1 MPNMPLRFF
10 DLHHHLVPPAY
21 VHELEER
28 GINRVGGVVFPKWSP
43 ELSLEVMD
51 RVNIERAVL
60 SLSAPGVFFG
70 DAALAVHLAHLVNDE
85 ARHIID
91 KFPDRFGAFATL
103 PLPDVP
109 ASLVELTRALDDLK
123 LNGVSLLTNY
133 AGIYLGD
140 PRFDALMAEL
150 HQRAATVFIHPTS
163 PPNAAAIELP
173 YPIAMI
179 EYPFETTRAVTHLVF
194 SGVFKKYPNIR
205 FILPH
210 AGGTI
215 PFLADR
221 ITFTGMFLT
230 KGPRTAPK
238 GAEFYFRQQYYDT
251 ALATSAPVLRAL
263 RAFVDPAHIVFG
275 SDFPF
280 APDIIAQQSTERLA
294 SSEVFTDAEKAQ
306 LSIENAHALFTSSRN
321 SANL

>member
-1 MPNMPLRFF
+1 M
-10 DLHHHLVPPAY
+10 HHHLVPHEY
-21 VHELEER
+21 VHDLEER
-28 GINRVGGVVFPKWSP
+28 GILRVGGVIFPKWSP
-43 ELSLEVMD
+43 ETSLEVMD
-51 RVNIERAVL
+51 AAHIERAIL

-70 DAALAVHLAHLVNDE
+70 DADFSLHLAQLVNDE
-85 ARHIID
+85 ARRIID
-91 KFPDRFGAFATL
+91 KFPGRFGAFATL

-109 ASLVELTRALDDLK
+109 ASLAELTRALDDLK
-123 LNGVSLLTNY
+123 LNGISLLTNY
-133 AGIYLGD
+133 EGIYLGD

-194 SGVFKKYPNIR
+194 SGVFKKYPNIK

-215 PFLADR
+215 PYLSDR

-230 KGPRTAPK
+230 KGPRTAPR
-238 GAEFYFRQQYYDT
+238 GAEYYFRQQYFDT
-251 ALATSAPVLRAL
+251 ALSTSGPTLRAL
-263 RAFVDPAHIVFG
+263 REFVDPTQIVFG

-280 APDIIAQQSTERLA
+280 APNFIAQQSTERLMA
-294 SSEVFTDAEKAQ
+294 SEIFTETEKAQ
-306 LSIENAHALFTSSRN
+306 LSIENARALFETISKPGTK
-321 SANL
+321 

>member
-1 MPNMPLRFF
+1 MALHFI
-10 DLHHHLVPPAY
+10 DVHHHLVPPAY
-21 VHELEER
+21 VRDLEER
-28 GINRVGGVVFPKWSP
+28 GIIRVGGVTFPKWSP
-43 ELSLEVMD
+43 EASLEVMD
-51 RVNIERAVL
+51 AAHIERAML

-70 DAALAVHLAHLVNDE
+70 DAEFAVHLAHLVNDE
-85 ARHIID
+85 ARRIVD

-103 PLPDVP
+103 PLPDIP
-109 ASLVELTRALDDLK
+109 ASLAELTRTLDDLE

-133 AGIYLGD
+133 GGIYLGD

-163 PPNAAAIELP
+163 PPNAVAIELP

-194 SGVFKKYPNIR
+194 SGVFKKYPGIK

-251 ALATSAPVLRAL
+251 ALSTSAPALRAL
-263 RAFVDPAHIVFG
+263 REFVDPTHIVFG

-280 APDIIAQQSTERLA
+280 APDIIAKQSTERLIT
-294 SSEVFTDAEKAQ
+294 SDIFTESEKSL
-306 LSIENAHALFTSSRN
+306 LSIENARALFATLSKPGSK
-321 SANL
+321 